1 MGLISINTR
10 QKTFLI
16 LFFCSLIIGIKLG
29 TLIPLLSLILE
40 SKGYSNI
47 EIGINTIAQPL
58 ATLLFV
64 RVTPRIIHRYG
75 LTKALVLSQL
85 MAIVLYFSFLFVDGL
100 TAWFILRFIIG
111 FAGALAWN
119 AFDTW
124 VLTLAND
131 SNRGKIVTTYNV
143 VFALGFAIG
152 PIILSFTGI
161 EGSFPF
167 LMIALISFIVILPVL
182 IIKVEAP
189 KLPKHKPLPVFLT
202 ILAAPTIFGAAI
214 LIGLEDVMFISF
226 LPIYLIKSNL
236 SQELALN
243 YVTISLVGGVLTQP
257 IIGYVIDKYNKRTIL
272 NVLVFLTFIAPIIL
286 HFVLNNFLLSTIF
299 LVIWG
304 GAASGIF
311 ATGLTMV
318 GERFKMSEVASAT
331 AIFVM
336 VFESG
341 SVIGPIIGGNAM
353 DLIGPSGF
361 IITISVLTFLFL
373 IIALYHTIRR

>member
-1 MGLISINTR
+1 
-10 QKTFLI
+10 
-16 LFFCSLIIGIKLG
+16 
-29 TLIPLLSLILE
+29 
-40 SKGYSNI
+40 
-47 EIGINTIAQPL
+47 
-58 ATLLFV
+58 
-64 RVTPRIIHRYG
+64 
-75 LTKALVLSQL
+75 
-85 MAIVLYFSFLFVDGL
+85 
-100 TAWFILRFIIG
+100 
-111 FAGALAWN
+111 
-119 AFDTW
+119 
-124 VLTLAND
+124 
-131 SNRGKIVTTYNV
+131 
-143 VFALGFAIG
+143 
-152 PIILSFTGI
+152 
-161 EGSFPF
+161 
-167 LMIALISFIVILPVL
+167 
-182 IIKVEAP
+182 
-189 KLPKHKPLPVFLT
+189 
-202 ILAAPTIFGAAI
+202 
-214 LIGLEDVMFISF
+214 MFISF

-257 IIGYVIDKYNKRTIL
+257 LIGYVIDKYNKRAIL

-304 GAASGIF
+304 GAAAGIF

>member
-124 VLTLAND
+124 VLTLADD

-189 KLPKHKPLPVFLT
+189 ELPKHKPLPVFLT

-257 IIGYVIDKYNKRTIL
+257 LIGYVIDKYNKRTIL

-361 IITISVLTFLFL
+361 IVTISVLTFLFL